1 MQILKKLFFF
11 ISSTDRKKLPWLMI
25 MITIMALLEM
35 IGVASIIP
43 FISVLT
49 NPTLI
54 ETNIFLNT
62 MFKASGIFGVETNQ
76 EFFFLLGIIVF
87 FLLVFSILFK
97 AFTVYVLARFSYM
110 LDYSISKFIT
120 KKYLYQPYSWF
131 LNRNSADLGKSILSE
146 VGILVGNGIRPIML
160 MITQS
165 MVLIALL
172 SLLILVDVKIALSV
186 FFILGVSYGLIYK
199 LLRGFVQRIG
209 KERLE
214 ANRLRFTSLS
224 EAFGAVKEI
233 KLGGLEKL
241 NIKKFSEP
249 SKKMAFL
256 HAYFSVVNQLPRFA
270 LEALTFGG
278 MMLLILYMMR
288 QTGTLIESLPII
300 SLYALAGYRI
310 MPALQQVYASM
321 TQLRFLGPALDSLY
335 YDIKNLKPSES
346 QIDQNNII
354 FNKKITL
361 NQINYSY
368 PNSSQ
373 TTLKNIN
380 IDISAKT
387 TVGIVGATGSGKTT
401 IIDIILGLLESQQGT
416 LEVDGKVINGKNC
429 RAWQKS
435 IGYVPQHIYLADDTI
450 TANIAFGV
458 DPENI
463 DQKTLENVAKIA
475 NIHDFIINELPNQ
488 YQTTTGERGV
498 RLSGGQR
505 QRIGIARALYHKPKL
520 LILDEATSA
529 LDNLTEQEV
538 VKAINNLSKDITI
551 ILIAHRLSTVK
562 KCDKIYLIEKGKL
575 KNKGTF
581 EELIKVD
588 ANFRASVTST

>member
-288 QTGTLIESLPII
+288 QTGTLIECLPII